1 MPDIALFIPIISVA
15 GFYAAIIVWVYMHYT
30 SRHRE
35 RMALIESG
43 KDASIFKKPREKRD
57 RSNALKYGLVGVM
70 AGLGLVFG
78 SFLQFAGIME
88 EEVASFSML
97 LLFGGLGL
105 IIFYILM
112 NNREQANGAEEGDTL

>member
-1 MPDIALFIPIISVA
+1 
-15 GFYAAIIVWVYMHYT
+15 MHYT

-35 RMALIESG
+35 RMALMETN
-43 KDASIFKKPREKRD
+43 KDASIFKKPKDKSD
-57 RSNALKYGLVGVM
+57 RSTALKYGLVSVM

-88 EEVASFSML
+88 EEIASFSML

-112 NNREQANGAEEGDTL
+112 NNREQTGNAENGDTL

>member
-15 GFYAAIIVWVYMHYT
+15 GFWAAVIFWVYMHYT

-43 KDASIFKKPREKRD
+43 KDASIFKVPKSKRD

-70 AGLGLVFG
+70 AGLGLVFS
-78 SFLQFAGIME
+78 SFLQFAGVME
-88 EEVASFSML
+88 EEIASFAML
-97 LLFGGLGL
+97 ILFGGLGL
-105 IIFYILM
+105 IIFYIIAS
-112 NNREQANGAEEGDTL
+112 NREQNDGEQSETL

>member
-15 GFYAAIIVWVYMHYT
+15 GFWAAVIFWVYMHYT

-43 KDASIFKKPREKRD
+43 KDASIFKVPKNKRD

-70 AGLGLVFG
+70 AGLGLVFS
-78 SFLQFAGIME
+78 SFLQFAGVME
-88 EEVASFSML
+88 EEIASFAML
-97 LLFGGLGL
+97 ILFGGLGL
-105 IIFYILM
+105 IIFYIIAS
-112 NNREQANGAEEGDTL
+112 NREQHDGEQSETL